1 MLPGELTGIRYLT
14 ADQNLVPFPA
24 NFGMMQQSNIPS
36 FHFNRLLSN
45 LQNSSL
51 PQPVYEFA
59 PQSSSLSNNSTSDE
73 SEEHQLSIIDER
85 KQRRMI
91 SNRES
96 ARRSRMRKQK
106 HLDELWSQV
115 VRLRTENHNLI
126 DKLSH
131 VSECHDRVLQE
142 NARLKQEASDFRQML
157 TDFQQIASP
166 YTTTALRDLEEV
178 PATRPISELN
188 PQTNPSLV
196 PWTCFI
202 ENKRSFSILITTSCS
217 FCCDNYQ

>member
-1 MLPGELTGIRYLT
+1 MLPGELTGIHYL
-14 ADQNLVPFPA
+14 AAESPIPFAANL
-24 NFGMMQQSNIPS
+24 GLIQQSNIPD
-36 FHFNRLLSN
+36 FHFNRIFSN
-45 LQNSSL
+45 FHNPPF
-51 PQPVYEFA
+51 PQPVHEFT

-73 SEEHQLSIIDER
+73 AEENQLSIIDER

-126 DKLSH
+126 DKLNH

-142 NARLKQEASDFRQML
+142 NARLKEEASDLRQML
-157 TDFQQIASP
+157 TDLQIGSPFTAS
-166 YTTTALRDLEEV
+166 ALRDLEEI
-178 PATRPISELN
+178 PCNTAHLRAESSNQSISSSVDFLH
-188 PQTNPSLV
+188 
-196 PWTCFI
+196 
-202 ENKRSFSILITTSCS
+202 
-217 FCCDNYQ
+217 